1 MTKAERRQQRVE
13 EEWGGS
19 DDEER
24 QLESGS
30 EEFPDFEEEGEG
42 EEEATAGRRRARKSR
57 AAPAERRRTAAKRA
71 REGGVEADSSE
82 SGGASAGSGAAG
94 EGGGKAAGFGGHPDS
109 ALEAVRL
116 PRARLEMWQVEPFF
130 ESMAKGC
137 LVRIGIEHDGSKL
150 YRAALVAGV
159 AQGCEPYSLAG
170 RKCCK
175 KLQLDFGEAREGSE
189 MRRECPRL
197 QLDFGEAT
205 LPYPMTVVSN
215 GEFEAVEL
223 RAFEQVLEARG
234 RSPFSGARLA
244 EKAAEL
250 RRAVAG
256 ERKSY
261 SEAEVTRMVNQNSQN
276 KAAGAAP
283 QLTARQKLAQRA
295 GVGSGHVAVARPMQM
310 QYDRF
315 GRAIV
320 QEQQES

>member
-175 KLQLDFGEAREGSE
+175 KLQLDFGEA
-189 MRRECPRL
+189 
-197 QLDFGEAT
+197 T

>member
-1 MTKAERRQQRVE
+1 MLQEAAARL
-13 EEWGGS
+13 WGGDAALP
-19 DDEER
+19 DDR
-24 QLESGS
+24 RLQRRALES
-30 EEFPDFEEEGEG
+30 
-42 EEEATAGRRRARKSR
+42 
-57 AAPAERRRTAAKRA
+57 
-71 REGGVEADSSE
+71 
-82 SGGASAGSGAAG
+82 SGA
-94 EGGGKAAGFGGHPDS
+94 HLSPRRDLS
-109 ALEAVRL
+109 QRL
-116 PRARLEMWQVEPFF
+116 PA
-130 ESMAKGC
+130 
-137 LVRIGIEHDGSKL
+137 
-150 YRAALVAGV
+150 
-159 AQGCEPYSLAG
+159 
-170 RKCCK
+170 
-175 KLQLDFGEAREGSE
+175 
-189 MRRECPRL
+189 
-197 QLDFGEAT
+197 
-205 LPYPMTVVSN
+205 

-320 QEQQES
+320 QEQQGS

>member
-1 MTKAERRQQRVE
+1 MAALGAQRGMTKAERRQQRVE

-30 EEFPDFEEEGEG
+30 ED
-42 EEEATAGRRRARKSR
+42 
-57 AAPAERRRTAAKRA
+57 
-71 REGGVEADSSE
+71 
-82 SGGASAGSGAAG
+82 GAAG

-175 KLQLDFGEAREGSE
+175 KLQLDFGEA
-189 MRRECPRL
+189 
-197 QLDFGEAT
+197 T

-215 GEFEAVEL
+215 GELSSEFEAVEL

-320 QEQQES
+320 QEQQGS

>member
-1 MTKAERRQQRVE
+1 
-13 EEWGGS
+13 
-19 DDEER
+19 
-24 QLESGS
+24 
-30 EEFPDFEEEGEG
+30 
-42 EEEATAGRRRARKSR
+42 
-57 AAPAERRRTAAKRA
+57 
-71 REGGVEADSSE
+71 
-82 SGGASAGSGAAG
+82 
-94 EGGGKAAGFGGHPDS
+94 
-109 ALEAVRL
+109 
-116 PRARLEMWQVEPFF
+116 
-130 ESMAKGC
+130 
-137 LVRIGIEHDGSKL
+137 
-150 YRAALVAGV
+150 
-159 AQGCEPYSLAG
+159 
-170 RKCCK
+170 
-175 KLQLDFGEAREGSE
+175 

-197 QLDFGEAT
+197 HLGRCARDLPRAADPQSLSLLANPQSPSWRQRQREPPSTLVGEARARALLGDAA
-205 LPYPMTVVSN
+205 LPDDRRLQRRALESSGAHLSLRRDLSRRLPA

-320 QEQQES
+320 QEQQGS